1 MKKGNLSLE
10 IINAETKQ
18 PMKEFTAPDGK
29 VYVEAEPDL
38 EYFLR
43 CANNKNNSHEKRTC
57 VEFFIDN
64 TKLNYLNI
72 LNKNK
77 PSTCGIWQRINR
89 VSSTKALKFSL
100 KATNAAAAAANQSGT
115 TNPFHVG
122 TIKAVFSKA
131 IDIGVKET
139 KDHTTK
145 LENGTTTQTGKKA
158 FVSVK
163 GSTTTTKTEVSK
175 FHKCYRCGEKLGE
188 ITIHYTSALGFIH
201 LGILPSAPEPVTNNQ
216 REHQSTSSVARIEVM
231 DGNNN
236 NNNSDEGP
244 ARKRVKTESS
254 RTTTSSSTSRNEV
267 VDLCGDQKVMSNE
280 IINLT

>member
-38 EYFLR
+38 EYFLC
-43 CANNKNNSHEKRTC
+43 CANNNSHEKRTC

-64 TKLNYLNI
+64 TELNYTKNI
-72 LNKNK
+72 KNNKL
-77 PSTCGIWQRINR
+77 STCGIWQRING
-89 VSSTKALKFSL
+89 VSSNKALKFVL
-100 KATNAAAAAANQSGT
+100 KARRAAAAANQS
-115 TNPFHVG
+115 NPFHVG
-122 TIKAVFSKA
+122 TIKAVFCKA
-131 IDIGVKET
+131 IKTDVLKER

-145 LENGTTTQTGKKA
+145 FENGTATQTGKKA

-163 GSTTTTKTEVSK
+163 GSITTTKTEVRK
-175 FHKCYRCGEKLGE
+175 FHKSYRRGEKLGK

-201 LGILPSAPEPVTNNQ
+201 LGILPSAPEPGTNNQ
-216 REHQSTSSVARIEVM
+216 REHQPTPSVA
-231 DGNNN
+231 N

-254 RTTTSSSTSRNEV
+254 RTSTYSSTSRNEV
-267 VDLCGDQKVMSNE
+267 VDLCGGQKVMSNE